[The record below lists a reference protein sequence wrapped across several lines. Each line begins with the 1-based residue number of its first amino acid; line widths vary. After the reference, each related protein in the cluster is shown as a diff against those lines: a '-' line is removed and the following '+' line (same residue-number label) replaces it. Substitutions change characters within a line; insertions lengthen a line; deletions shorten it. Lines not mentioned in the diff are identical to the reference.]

1 MRWFYNDK
9 KTFASLSQILKT
21 MPIRFIGSTFTTSLL
36 EKFWTSIQT
45 EIIKKQVVPFI
56 VMFVLAISYF
66 TLVLAPEEQNDAN
79 AGLDEETEESSEIA
93 I

>member
-1 MRWFYNDK
+1 
-9 KTFASLSQILKT
+9 
-21 MPIRFIGSTFTTSLL
+21 
-36 EKFWTSIQT
+36 
-45 EIIKKQVVPFI
+45 
-56 VMFVLAISYF
+56 MFVLAISYF